1 MPSST
6 SVRQQNLGNLARA
19 QFDIIIIGGGINGS
33 GIARDAAMR
42 GLRVLL
48 LEKGDLGEG
57 TTAWSTRLIHGG
69 LRYLEHYEVP
79 LVRESLRE
87 REILFRNAP
96 HLVKPIPFLVPI
108 YQGAKRPPTLIRMG
122 MLAYDTLSYDRS
134 VPRHQMLS
142 PEQTIQRAPGINS
155 SGLRGA
161 AVYYDG
167 QVTFPERISVE
178 NALSATDYGA
188 TVLTYTRVDGV
199 LQVNNRVTGVTFT
212 DLLDEERASY
222 SVRAPL
228 TINVTGPWVDRLVDG
243 VNVETPQYI
252 GGTKGSHIIVESFPG
267 APDSAIYV
275 ENEADGR
282 PYFIVPWNGLYL
294 IGTTD
299 FRYTGDLDRVI
310 ADDDEIDYLIAD
322 TNRVIPGAGLTRG
335 HVRYTYSGVRPL
347 PQVEEGAESGITRKH
362 LVHDHAPEI
371 LGLISII
378 GGKLTTYRNLAE
390 QATDMAF
397 RKLGRAVPE
406 CSTARVPFPGANSS
420 NFDRYA
426 REFEAWSGLDQH
438 TASRLVSVYG
448 TFSRTIVERA
458 SHDPA
463 LLEPLPGAPNTIR
476 GEIPYAFDFEGAQ
489 TLTDVLMRRMMIGLD
504 ADNAVA
510 SLGDA
515 ATVAAEHNAWPDQRR
530 TEEITLY
537 RKYLERFRSQ
547 ALETATEAFV

>member
-6 SVRQQNLGNLARA
+6 SDRQQKLDNLARSR
-19 QFDIIIIGGGINGS
+19 FDIIVIGGGINGT

-69 LRYLEHYEVP
+69 LRYLEYYEVP

-96 HLVKPIPFLVPI
+96 HLVRPLPFLVPI
-108 YQGAKRPPTLIRMG
+108 YQGAKRAPWLIRMG
-122 MLAYDTLSYDRS
+122 MMAYDTLSYDRS
-134 VPRHQMLS
+134 VPGHQMLS
-142 PEQTIQRAPGINS
+142 PEQTIQQAPGINS
-155 SGLRGA
+155 HGLRGA

-178 NALSATDYGA
+178 NALSAADYGA

-199 LQVNNRVTGVTFT
+199 SQVNNRVTGVTFT
-212 DLLDEERASY
+212 DLLNEKQASY
-222 SVRAPL
+222 TVRAPL
-228 TINVTGPWVDRLVDG
+228 TINVTGPWVDRLVNG
-243 VNVETPQYI
+243 VDVETPQYI

-275 ENEADGR
+275 ENEVDSR

-322 TNRVIPGAGLTRG
+322 TNRVIPGAGLARE

-347 PQVEEGAESGITRKH
+347 PHVEEGSESGITRKH

-406 CSTARVPFPGANSS
+406 CSTATVPFPGANTSD
-420 NFDRYA
+420 FDRYA
-426 REFEAWSGLDQH
+426 REFTAWSGLDQA
-438 TASRLVSVYG
+438 TATRLVSIYG
-448 TFSRTIVERA
+448 TLSRTIVER
-458 SHDPA
+458 SRLDPE
-463 LLEPLPGAPNTIR
+463 LLNPLPGAPATIR
-476 GEIPYAFDFEGAQ
+476 GEIPYAFDFEAAQ

-504 ADNAVA
+504 ADNGMT
-510 SLGDA
+510 SLETAGA
-515 ATVAAEHNAWPDQRR
+515 IAAEHNAWDSRR
-530 TEEITLY
+530 LSQELEQY

-547 ALETATEAFV
+547 ALVAAAGAVW